1 MKKAL
6 ILCFYADCEDYDL
19 DNLYEMPVNE
29 LYNLAKKGVENGTA
43 DIYTIDEFCRDI
55 NYGEDCLT
63 NYYVFPHY
71 VDNIEYLGWRK

>member
-6 ILCFYADCEDYDL
+6 ILCFFVDCEDYDL
-19 DNLYEMPVNE
+19 DTLEHSSSDVLYG
-29 LYNLAKKGVENGTA
+29 LAKDGVEKGTA